1 MESEGS
7 GGIIYIKE
15 ASEEGKMK
23 NLKSKHIK
31 LSMITVLFIWT
42 IASLVIVFKNI
53 VGDFTIGVVV
63 GNIFLL
69 VIVYLYLLIDSIL
82 KLIKLDSKSIKDRGF
97 KFIVFFILL
106 AILNFILYYFTKAKG
121 LGLSTSIPVSII
133 LSLGISLFDLSF
145 ITKIKEDDKDE

>member
-1 MESEGS
+1 
-7 GGIIYIKE
+7 
-15 ASEEGKMK
+15 MK
-23 NLKSKHIK
+23 NLKSIHIK
-31 LSMITVLFIWT
+31 LSMIAVLFIWT

>member
-1 MESEGS
+1 
-7 GGIIYIKE
+7 
-15 ASEEGKMK
+15 MK
-23 NLKSKHIK
+23 NLKSIHIK